1 MENGQF
7 LLMEYTYLEASGF
20 YDQYIDSSIIANA
33 IEDLNKELQ
42 TNRVFNPGISAAIDE
57 ISDYERDDLITAII
71 KILETENEVI
81 IWAKW

>member
-20 YDQYIDSSIIANA
+20 YDQYIDSSVIANA

-81 IWAKW
+81 I

>member
-57 ISDYERDDLITAII
+57 ISDYERDNLITAII

-81 IWAKW
+81 I

>member
-81 IWAKW
+81 I

>member
-20 YDQYIDSSIIANA
+20 YDQYINSSIIANA

-42 TNRVFNPGISAAIDE
+42 TNRVFNSGISAAIDE

-81 IWAKW
+81 I

>member
-7 LLMEYTYLEASGF
+7 LLMEYVFLEASGF
-20 YDQYIDSSIIANA
+20 YDQYIDSSVIANA

-42 TNRVFNPGISAAIDE
+42 TNRVFNSGISATIDE

-81 IWAKW
+81 I